1 MKIMT
6 FYFTASMILV
16 VKVIEF
22 IVGLTTGLIF
32 DDVIH
37 KFEEGSFLRK
47 NSLLDVRS
55 SVGILYNYLPYCRC
69 YFSVCIVVYFLK
81 LFYIPPSLFF
91 ALFAS
96 SIMKPKIKKEDVL
109 CSCLRRS
116 YLFAV

>member
-22 IVGLTTGLIF
+22 IVGLITGLIF

-47 NSLLDVRS
+47 IHCWMCNHRWVFFTITCLIADVISVFVLLF
-55 SVGILYNYLPYCRC
+55 I
-69 YFSVCIVVYFLK
+69 F
-81 LFYIPPSLFF
+81 
-91 ALFAS
+91 
-96 SIMKPKIKKEDVL
+96 
-109 CSCLRRS
+109 
-116 YLFAV
+116 